1 MFQMW
6 SCIWMSQ
13 IYSVPICS
21 VYLNV
26 TQICPFPIC
35 HIMNV
40 KNISTH
46 VSEYYK
52 FWYPLFIFYL
62 NITNIIYPVYKG
74 YTYFLSAFALYLY
87 VTNISNTHSSCIWML
102 DISSPL
108 SSCIWI
114 LPILSSPSIMC
125 WNITNIPSSHCH

>member
-1 MFQMW
+1 MILYMNVTNIFSSHLFSIFKCNANMPISYLSYYECKKYFH
-6 SCIWMSQ
+6 SCIWILQ
-13 IYSVPICS
+13 I
-21 VYLNV
+21 
-26 TQICPFPIC
+26 F
-35 HIMNV
+35 
-40 KNISTH
+40 IS
-46 VSEYYK
+46 
-52 FWYPLFIFYL
+52 LFIFYL